1 MLSVSR
7 LAAVTV
13 SEEVKRKEAEKKEKE
28 EEALLSH
35 YIGCESCTVNNCKCQ
50 FEENL
55 SFLVLST
62 TVRKTSQLKQEV
74 W

>member
-1 MLSVSR
+1 M
-7 LAAVTV
+7 LAAMTV
-13 SEEVKRKEAEKKEKE
+13 SDLEEVKGKEVERKEKE

-35 YIGCESCTVNNCKCQ
+35 CIGCKSLATMANA

-55 SFLVLST
+55 SLVVLST

>member
-1 MLSVSR
+1 M
-7 LAAVTV
+7 LAAMTV
-13 SEEVKRKEAEKKEKE
+13 SDLEEVKGKEVERKEKE

-35 YIGCESCTVNNCKCQ
+35 YISCESLATMANA

-55 SFLVLST
+55 SLLVLST

-74 W
+74 